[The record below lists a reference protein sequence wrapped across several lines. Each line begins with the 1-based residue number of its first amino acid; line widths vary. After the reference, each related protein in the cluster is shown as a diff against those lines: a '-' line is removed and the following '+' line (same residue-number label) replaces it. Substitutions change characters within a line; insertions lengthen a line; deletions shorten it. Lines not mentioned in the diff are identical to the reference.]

1 MLDTVF
7 LKILDMSLA
16 ASLAIA
22 VILLA
27 RLCLKRAPKVI
38 SYALWAVVLF
48 RLLCPVTVESAVSIM
63 PEKELVSQEYDMS
76 VEPFSVLSS
85 TEEATQLAGEA
96 LKDVV
101 DTQYVQTVEGDPI
114 EQSNHVPASPK
125 EIILMIGSYVWL
137 AGIAVMLIRATVQT
151 VRLRRRLVG
160 AVPMERGVFLADHI
174 DSPFVMGLI
183 RPKIYLPSSL
193 DVHERE
199 YILLHERHHIRR
211 GDHIT
216 RALGFVALCLHW
228 FNPFAWAAFIL
239 SGRDMEMSCD
249 EAVVRRL
256 GGEIRADYAA
266 SLLRLTTGRRAIAP
280 TPLAFGE
287 GNTGGRIRNLS
298 KWKKPLLIVV
308 VIAVVVCVVLAV
320 CLLTDPITEK
330 QEVLAGGIYRTES
343 LLYPEQLVLYDAIA
357 AWEYNRYVSEIEEI
371 CITADMQLYLSFED
385 GSEGF
390 LHFGALEPYEMSER
404 MAELV
409 GEKVTDAYILRFDI
423 GEHSLLREGDF
434 LLFMQAASGKTLYA
448 FGWEDVSERDDVYS
462 DESVLYALF
471 TLETVMTEEQQDLI
485 RFFARSLI
493 HSMEQP
499 YACLNVFDFVEVPGY
514 TIIGFA
520 GSLSDPE
527 HMTDMGYAV
536 LKTYRY
542 REGYRLLDWHV
553 YPNAVTTGVGIH
565 MAEPAVLSESGK
577 MTDRNTYDIIL
588 SANEELGKIVRYG
601 DDPHEGVVSV
611 IDSEFSMTVFS
622 WKDFAKDKTVSTV
635 FYNKDGE
642 RMVVDMPERVSVTK
656 IVDNYN
662 RGTVALDENF
672 ARHLLNHMEN
682 APFVELT
689 HPVYGHGTTFRSGY
703 VIRVEY
709 VIHDEYV
716 LHDDMV
722 DCFLWEYNGEYFLD
736 GYQDP
741 EDGKHIQQIEGEWY
755 RMLHESVNSLIRW
768 QTSDIDSYLSTYEE
782 PLTVIP
788 EAMILERYLYGTC
801 TESVTVTDTETVTWL
816 AYALQS
822 PQYVRGDTDRRR
834 YDALENKDH
843 NGVRIRY
850 IYEDGA
856 NGAFVECWVF
866 VYEGSYYKGGYG
878 YADESKTDW
887 IGKGIDIHVSVWNK
901 LMEQFK

>member
-1 MLDTVF
+1 MLNTVF
-7 LKILDMSLA
+7 LKILEMSLA

-22 VILLA
+22 VILLV
-27 RLCLKRAPKVI
+27 RLCLRRVPKVI
-38 SYALWAVVLF
+38 SYALWGIVLF
-48 RLLCPVTVESAVSIM
+48 RLLCPISIETAVSIL
-63 PEKELVSQEYDMS
+63 PETVPVAENYQLEE
-76 VEPFSVLSS
+76 EPI
-85 TEEATQLAGEA
+85 
-96 LKDVV
+96 DVV
-101 DTQYVQTVEGDPI
+101 GATVAAYQAAGDVLNGGI
-114 EQSNHVPASPK
+114 GIQHVPTTETDAAGNTHYASATWS
-125 EIILMIGSYVWL
+125 EVWLLFGSYVWL

-151 VRLRRRLVG
+151 VKLHRRLVG
-160 AVPMERGVFLADHI
+160 AMPMEKGVYLADHI

-183 RPKIYLPSSL
+183 RPRIYLPSALQES
-193 DVHERE
+193 ERE

-211 GDHIT
+211 GDHVT
-216 RALGFVALCLHW
+216 RALAFLALCLHW
-228 FNPFAWAAFIL
+228 FNPLAWAAFIL

-266 SLLRLTTGRRAIAP
+266 SLLRLTTGRHTIAP

-287 GNTGGRIRNLS
+287 GDTSGRIRNLS

-320 CLLTDPITEK
+320 CLLTDPIAEK
-330 QEVLAGGIYRTES
+330 QEVLAGSVY
-343 LLYPEQLVLYDAIA
+343 QLEFSIKG
-357 AWEYNRYVSEIEEI
+357 VSYTMIGTNETNAKEHVRLMKEPGRFW
-371 CITADMQLYLSFED
+371 ITADMHLFVEFE
-385 GSEGF
+385 E
-390 LHFGALEPYEMSER
+390 LETEYWGALENYELSER
-404 MAELV
+404 MQELI
-409 GEKVTDAYILRFDI
+409 GQRVTDAYILR
-423 GEHSLLREGDF
+423 RENQSF
-434 LLFMQAASGKTLYA
+434 LLFAQTKKGETLYA
-448 FGWEDVSERDDVYS
+448 YGWEDVSERGDVDSDDTTLYS
-462 DESVLYALF
+462 LWRLESVF
-471 TLETVMTEEQQDLI
+471 DEEYDKSE
-485 RFFARSLI
+485 FFGQSLI
-493 HSMEQP
+493 HSVGRD
-499 YACLNVFDFVEVPGY
+499 YACLNVIGISEIPDYAIV
-514 TIIGFA
+514 GFA
-520 GSLSDPE
+520 ASLSDPE
-527 HMTDMGYAV
+527 NMSDMGYAV
-536 LKTYRY
+536 FRAYGGK
-542 REGYRLLDWHV
+542 EGYRLMNYRV
-553 YPNAVTTGVGIH
+553 YPNAVTDGIGVY
-565 MAEPAVLSESGK
+565 MADPAVLSESGN
-577 MTDRNTYDIIL
+577 MTDRNTYDVIL
-588 SANEELGKIVRYG
+588 SANEDLGKIVRYG

-635 FYNKDGE
+635 FYSKDGKK
-642 RMVVDMPERVSVTK
+642 MIVDLPERVSVTK

-689 HPVYGHGTTFRSGY
+689 HPVYGHGTTFQSGY

-755 RMLHESVNSLIRW
+755 RMLHESVNSMIRW
-768 QTSDIDSYLSTYEE
+768 ETSDFQNYLSTFEE
-782 PLTVIP
+782 PLTSVP
-788 EAMILERYLYGTC
+788 KAMTLERYLYGTR
-801 TESVTVTDTETVTWL
+801 TESVTVTDSETVTWL
-816 AYALQS
+816 AYALQR
-822 PQYVRGDTDRRR
+822 PQYVRGDTDLRR